1 MTLLK
6 ICIAAIFAGYALLM
20 GFGYVLPK
28 NVVLLNCIGFVIF
41 FFQGL
46 YNLAVIVMLNN
57 TIEYDELRF
66 GERHDSVISAIR
78 SFSVKLA
85 GAVNQGIS
93 ALVLILSGIYTVSQN
108 ISGLEIEVG
117 KGAMTS
123 AQALEKANAFAAQ
136 VQPRQTLLLRIGMVA
151 VPILTLAAAY
161 ILIRKKYKITE
172 EVYQKIVTEIAA
184 R

>member
-1 MTLLK
+1 
-6 ICIAAIFAGYALLM
+6 
-20 GFGYVLPK
+20 
-28 NVVLLNCIGFVIF
+28 
-41 FFQGL
+41 
-46 YNLAVIVMLNN
+46 MLNN

-93 ALVLILSGIYTVSQN
+93 ALVLIVSGIYTVSQN

-117 KGAMTS
+117 KGSLTS

-136 VQPRQTLLLRIGMVA
+136 VQPRQILLLRLGMVA
-151 VPILTLAAAY
+151 IPILTLTGAY
-161 ILIRKKYKITE
+161 LLIRKKYRLTE
-172 EVYQKIVTEIAA
+172 EAYEKIVAEIAA